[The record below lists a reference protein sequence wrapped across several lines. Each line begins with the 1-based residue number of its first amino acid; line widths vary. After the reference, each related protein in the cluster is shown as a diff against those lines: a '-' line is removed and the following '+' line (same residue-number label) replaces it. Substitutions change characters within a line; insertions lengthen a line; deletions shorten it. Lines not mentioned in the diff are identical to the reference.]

1 MHWKPIT
8 YSLDASSGGEVG
20 GGGWREVRLITGQI
34 KENAT
39 KTQRS
44 KQKATWNER
53 IDFDHESSILRVF
66 VTHVPQNEMLDGKR
80 H

>member
-44 KQKATWNER
+44 KQKATWNEL
-53 IDFDHESSILRVF
+53 IDFDPSQVYYEYSLLMFLKTRC
-66 VTHVPQNEMLDGKR
+66 
-80 H
+80 